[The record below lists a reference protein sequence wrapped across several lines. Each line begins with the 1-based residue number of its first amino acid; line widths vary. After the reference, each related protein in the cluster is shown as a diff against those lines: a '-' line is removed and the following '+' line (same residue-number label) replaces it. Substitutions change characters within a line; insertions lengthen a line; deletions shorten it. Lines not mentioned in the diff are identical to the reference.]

1 VGASVAE
8 AMRGATRRST
18 WAALL
23 SLALVGCGDVE
34 QVNPLATTAPP
45 ADAGPLPPED
55 AGADADPPPPEDAG
69 LPRRTVEQRNPFG
82 NVAETENL
90 LWDGDF
96 EWTSPFSDEYGWLS
110 GPPLSYTLPV
120 IRIGAEC
127 HSGIKCAAVK
137 KKGNLAAIGVSAQ
150 GSKLEASFWAHV
162 KMGTCDGVKAMVIS
176 LVLNG
181 EPNAPVT
188 AEMPQPGA
196 DGWCHFDAVI
206 DARELKPYFLITNQT
221 GDEIVVDDA
230 VLKKAPPTTALSVK
244 HLPPT
249 SEDAAA
255 VALARAE
262 LLVLRG
268 PHDAPPTPAKRALE
282 AWRGRK

>member
-1 VGASVAE
+1 
-8 AMRGATRRST
+8 MRGPTRQSGR
-18 WAALL
+18 AALIA
-23 SLALVGCGDVE
+23 LALAGCGDAE
-34 QVNPLATTAPP
+34 HVNPLGVVMAP

-55 AGADADPPPPEDAG
+55 AGTDAEPPPDDAG
-69 LPRRTVEQRNPFG
+69 PPRRTLGQRNPFG

-96 EWTSPFSDEYGWLS
+96 EWTSPFSDQYGWLS
-110 GPPLSYTLPV
+110 GPPLGYALPE

-137 KKGNLAAIGVSAQ
+137 KKGNLAAIGVAVQ
-150 GSKLEASFWAHV
+150 GTKLDASFWAHV
-162 KMGTCDGVKAMVIS
+162 KMGSCDGVKATIIAA
-176 LVLNG
+176 LQG
-181 EPNAPVT
+181 TEPSAPIT
-188 AEMPQPGA
+188 ADLPQPGA
-196 DGWCHFDAVI
+196 DGWCRYHSVI
-206 DARELKPYFLITNQT
+206 DARASKPYLLITNQT
-221 GDEIVVDDA
+221 GDEILVDDA
-230 VLKKAPPTTALSVK
+230 VLKKAPPTTGLSVK

-255 VALARAE
+255 VTQARVE
-262 LLVLRG
+262 LTALRG